1 MSNGSGRTL
10 LVLSIDIWVVG
21 ETQFGSGSDRIC
33 VVSLVSKHIGFANKI
48 FGLSWLALFSIQ
60 KGKHRKGVWC
70 GLALGSTRHPSRVC
84 SFGLSL
90 GSLPPTKGVCL
101 ATINIRPQGWSCKLL
116 SLGITSQTKSVF
128 VVLFVRLTRH
138 HKGCV
143 CAWLCISTPCHP
155 RRVSSSCV
163 SRFG

>member
-60 KGKHRKGVWC
+60 KGKHRNGVRC
-70 GLALGSTRHPSRVC
+70 GFALGSTRHPSRVC

-90 GSLPPTKGVCL
+90 GSLSPTKGVDFL
-101 ATINIRPQGWSCKLL
+101 
-116 SLGITSQTKSVF
+116 
-128 VVLFVRLTRH
+128 
-138 HKGCV
+138 
-143 CAWLCISTPCHP
+143 
-155 RRVSSSCV
+155 CV
-163 SRFG
+163 SV